1 MRLIGL
7 AVVLT
12 LGLTLAPLVA
22 EAQAGKLARIGFLST
37 PAPAPY
43 QEGFLQGLR
52 ELGYVDGQNVVVE
65 RRSAYGEYDRLPALA
80 AELVRLKVDVLVVT
94 ATPGALAAK
103 NATKTIPIVMVGIG
117 DPLTTGIV
125 GSLARP
131 GGNLTGLSLQN
142 PELSGKRVQL
152 LKETLPRVSRVAV
165 LLNPTNPIHTVFWRA
180 TQDAAAMLG
189 VQVTSLEVRT
199 AGDFERAYESATA
212 ERAGALIVLDDPLS
226 VSERRRIIDL
236 AASHRLPT
244 MYGFREFVEAGG
256 LMSYGPN
263 LRDHYRRAA
272 RYVDKILKGAK
283 AGDLPVEQPTLFE
296 LAINLKT
303 AKALGLTIP
312 QSLLGRADQ
321 VIQ

>member
-1 MRLIGL
+1 
-7 AVVLT
+7 
-12 LGLTLAPLVA
+12 
-22 EAQAGKLARIGFLST
+22 
-37 PAPAPY
+37 
-43 QEGFLQGLR
+43 
-52 ELGYVDGQNVVVE
+52 LGYVDGQNVVVE
-65 RRSAYGEYDRLPALA
+65 RRSAYGEYDRLAALA

-94 ATPGALAAK
+94 ATPGVLAAK
-103 NATKTIPIVMVGIG
+103 NATKTIPTVMVGVG

-165 LLNPTNPIHTVFWRA
+165 LLNPTNPIHAVFWRA

-199 AGDFERAYESATA
+199 AGDFERAYESATT
-212 ERAGALIVLDDPLS
+212 ERSGALNVLDDPLS
-226 VSERRRIIDL
+226 VSGRRRIIDL

-296 LAINLKT
+296 LVINLKT
-303 AKALGLTIP
+303 AKAIGLTIP
-312 QSLLGRADQ
+312 PSVLGRADH
-321 VIQ
+321 VIE